1 MLKSIKDFQDS
12 SWLWATKMVVFICI
26 MSMKLYVWRELLN
39 GMISLGWFNNSKKTN
54 MLFLR
59 VIKELNANAMTQQ
72 QQQAQAIVDA
82 AAGT

>member
-1 MLKSIKDFQDS
+1 
-12 SWLWATKMVVFICI
+12 
-26 MSMKLYVWRELLN
+26 MKHYVRRELLN

>member
-1 MLKSIKDFQDS
+1 
-12 SWLWATKMVVFICI
+12 
-26 MSMKLYVWRELLN
+26 MKLYVWRELLN
-39 GMISLGWFNNSKKTN
+39 GMISLGWFNINSKKTN
-54 MLFLR
+54 MLLLR

>member
-1 MLKSIKDFQDS
+1 
-12 SWLWATKMVVFICI
+12 
-26 MSMKLYVWRELLN
+26 MKLYVWRELLN

>member
-1 MLKSIKDFQDS
+1 
-12 SWLWATKMVVFICI
+12 
-26 MSMKLYVWRELLN
+26 MKHYVRRELLN
-39 GMISLGWFNNSKKTN
+39 GMISLGWFNINSKKTN
-54 MLFLR
+54 MLLLR